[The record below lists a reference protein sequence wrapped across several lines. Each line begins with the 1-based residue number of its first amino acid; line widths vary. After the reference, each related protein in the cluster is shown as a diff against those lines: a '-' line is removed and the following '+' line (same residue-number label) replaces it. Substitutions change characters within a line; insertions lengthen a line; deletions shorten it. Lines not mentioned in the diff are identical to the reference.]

1 MRGAHALLHDGNVVG
16 HAPKF
21 DDLVLQVGD
30 CKSGARIAVTG
41 LPDRTRVQEIT
52 ARQLNTERSKGFARA
67 RVNLE
72 YLELRVLVGKPALVM
87 GVAEE
92 SDRCGGVQETVKG
105 LRRCE
110 DVFVF
115 ILKRAVDQNHAV
127 PRKRSGGQRR

>member
-1 MRGAHALLHDGNVVG
+1 MFTCVLCFFSSRRRHTRYIGDWSSDVCSS
-16 HAPKF
+16 
-21 DDLVLQVGD
+21 DL
-30 CKSGARIAVTG
+30 
-41 LPDRTRVQEIT
+41 
-52 ARQLNTERSKGFARA
+52 
-67 RVNLE
+67 NLE

-87 GVAEE
+87 RVAEE

-127 PRKRSGGQRR
+127 RRKRSGGQRR

>member
-1 MRGAHALLHDGNVVG
+1 MRGAHALLHDGNIVR
-16 HAPKF
+16 HPPELN
-21 DDLVLQVGD
+21 DLVLQIGD
-30 CKSGARIAVTG
+30 RKSGTRIAVTW

-52 ARQLNTERSKGFARA
+52 ARQLNTERCKGFAGA

-72 YLELRVLVGKPALVM
+72 YLELRILVGKPALVM
-87 GVAEE
+87 RVAEE

-127 PRKRSGGQRR
+127 RRKRSGGQRR